1 MFAAYSSVELGIQA
15 YRRLGVD
22 RRAEEK
28 TAQAKREFHLA
39 IAEYA
44 KDDAALKRANPAEQK
59 VPPPPDHACPVIV
72 RSFCSAF

>member
-1 MFAAYSSVELGIQA
+1 MFAAYSTVELGIQA

-59 VPPPPDHACPVIV
+59 VPPPDHACPVIV